1 VKKFSDFFHDS
12 DHAQT
17 HTEVVTFYPIYAQKL
32 ENNPDMSKW
41 AEKLHMA
48 AAIFMGTFQRI
59 LHKYG
64 VNHRVTSPSHLQT
77 SGQVELSNREVK

>member
-1 VKKFSDFFHDS
+1 
-12 DHAQT
+12 
-17 HTEVVTFYPIYAQKL
+17 
-32 ENNPDMSKW
+32 MSKW
-41 AEKLHMA
+41 AENLHMA

-77 SGQVELSNREVK
+77 SGKVELSNREVK